1 MSEGEFDSSATKH
14 QEYGVKSLGSLL
26 VGTTAYSQPQLL
38 DGAVLRIWMMT
49 LATDTRSKEVFKKV
63 QAKNSVFYER
73 TFGKRSIWRISPPR
87 REGAKPMHRIFNH
100 FQNLTIT
107 TPA

>member
-1 MSEGEFDSSATKH
+1 MEKGASSPFAQAKRTDF
-14 QEYGVKSLGSLL
+14 Q
-26 VGTTAYSQPQLL
+26 
-38 DGAVLRIWMMT
+38 VLRKG
-49 LATDTRSKEVFKKV
+49 AARPF
-63 QAKNSVFYER
+63 
-73 TFGKRSIWRISPPR
+73 SIGRISPQR

>member
-1 MSEGEFDSSATKH
+1 MVE
-14 QEYGVKSLGSLL
+14 
-26 VGTTAYSQPQLL
+26 PQ
-38 DGAVLRIWMMT
+38 
-49 LATDTRSKEVFKKV
+49 
-63 QAKNSVFYER
+63 
-73 TFGKRSIWRISPPR
+73 R